1 VHSFFCWHCW
11 CRLGL
16 DSVPSRRTGCQRL
29 AVVLPQHPDEHRPER
44 PVLLAVD
51 PGGSAIGRTGDSHSG
66 TRMSL
71 FQYLRVP
78 VVTRDSGQGSCQG
91 RYPQESAKIAVPTR
105 IPQTVMK
112 TSRRRA
118 TRSSFHPRNQGSS
131 YIRAAGRV
139 SSLARRDTDSAWR
152 DTRTSPTALNST
164 TPAPTTTP
172 SNIIARFSIGKPS
185 VVMKPT
191 KPKTQG
197 SRAAHSSPWDVLVC
211 R

>member
-1 VHSFFCWHCW
+1 VKPR
-11 CRLGL
+11 RL
-16 DSVPSRRTGCQRL
+16 
-29 AVVLPQHPDEHRPER
+29 ER
-44 PVLLAVD
+44 P
-51 PGGSAIGRTGDSHSG
+51 SG
-66 TRMSL
+66 TNSCAGRKGSRGCEGVL
-71 FQYLRVP
+71 EVGDLSPAPAACRQALPGASGPPRSRSAARRWGALGTRILGPECRCFRYLCVP

-91 RYPQESAKIAVPTR
+91 RYPQESAKIAMPTR

-172 SNIIARFSIGKPS
+172 SNHIARFSIGKRQS
-185 VVMKPT
+185 
-191 KPKTQG
+191 
-197 SRAAHSSPWDVLVC
+197 
-211 R
+211 